1 MRKRLRSNSRS
12 RSRRVAR
19 VLLGLTMLPIML
31 IPPAAYSQEEN
42 PEKAAED
49 SSSTGVGQ
57 DLIFKWINFGIFA
70 AGLGYFIVKKGP
82 AFFNARTADIQ
93 KAIKDA
99 TGLKLEA
106 DFRSS
111 EIDRKMAT
119 LSAEVQKLREESK
132 VEMGREHRRIQDE
145 TEVGVRRLQQH
156 LALELASLQQNA
168 RTELRRHTSEL
179 AVSMAASRLRDQL
192 NLDDHSRL
200 IGLFADAVARGK
212 N

>member
-1 MRKRLRSNSRS
+1 MKKRLRTSRS
-12 RSRRVAR
+12 TSRRTPG
-19 VLLGLTMLPIML
+19 VLLGLALFAIVLM
-31 IPPAAYSQEEN
+31 PPAAFSHDET
-42 PEKAAED
+42 PEKEAED
-49 SSSTGVGQ
+49 SSTTGIGQ

-70 AGLGYFIVKKGP
+70 GGLGYFIVKKGP

-119 LSAEVQKLREESK
+119 LGAEVQKLREESK

-145 TEVGVRRLQQH
+145 TELGVQRLQQH
-156 LALELASLQQNA
+156 LTLELASLQQNG

-179 AVSMAASRLRDQL
+179 AVSMAASKLRDQL
-192 NLDDHSRL
+192 RLDDHSRL
-200 IGLFADAVARGK
+200 IGLFADAVAQGK

>member
-1 MRKRLRSNSRS
+1 MKKRFLH
-12 RSRRVAR
+12 VALLATLLTP
-19 VLLGLTMLPIML
+19 VL
-31 IPPAAYSQEEN
+31 AYSQETPAAEPKTES
-42 PEKAAED
+42 PEKVAED
-49 SSSTGVGQ
+49 SSETGIGH
-57 DLIFKWINFGIFA
+57 DLLFKWINFGIFA
-70 AGLGYFIVKKGP
+70 AGLGFVIVKKGP

-111 EIDRKMAT
+111 DIDRKMAT
-119 LSAEVQKLREESK
+119 LGAEVQKLREESK
-132 VEMGREHRRIQDE
+132 REMELEHQRILQE
-145 TEVGVRRLQQH
+145 TQASLLRQQQH

-192 NLDDHSRL
+192 TNDDHARL
-200 IGLFADAVARGK
+200 IGFFADAVEQGK

>member
-1 MRKRLRSNSRS
+1 MNKYALRL
-12 RSRRVAR
+12 
-19 VLLGLTMLPIML
+19 VLFAALLTPLP
-31 IPPAAYSQEEN
+31 AYSQESAAAGQKAESPEEAAQAN
-42 PEKAAED
+42 PE
-49 SSSTGVGQ
+49 TGVGR
-57 DLIFKWINFGIFA
+57 DLLFKWINFGIFA

-82 AFFNARTADIQ
+82 AFFDARTADIQ

-119 LSAEVQKLREESK
+119 LGSEVQKLRDESK
-132 VEMGREHRRIQDE
+132 SAMELEHQRILRD
-145 TEVGVRRLQQH
+145 TEAGVQRLRQH
-156 LALELASLQQNA
+156 FALELASLQQNA

-192 NLDDHSRL
+192 TASDHGRL
-200 IGLFADAVARGK
+200 IGLFADAVQRG
-212 N
+212 NN

>member
-1 MRKRLRSNSRS
+1 MKKRLLK
-12 RSRRVAR
+12 VALFAALLTP
-19 VLLGLTMLPIML
+19 VL
-31 IPPAAYSQEEN
+31 AYGQETPVADPKTESAEKIAEDN
-42 PEKAAED
+42 PE
-49 SSSTGVGQ
+49 TGVDK
-57 DLIFKWINFGIFA
+57 DLLFKWINFGIFA
-70 AGLGYFIVKKGP
+70 AGLGFVIVKKGP
-82 AFFNARTADIQ
+82 AFFNARTSDIQ

-119 LSAEVQKLREESK
+119 LGAEVQKLREESK
-132 VEMGREHRRIQDE
+132 REMEREHQRILQE
-145 TEVGVRRLQQH
+145 TQAGLQRQQQH

-179 AVSMAASRLRDQL
+179 AVSMASSRLRDQL
-192 NLDDHSRL
+192 TNDDHARL
-200 IGLFADAVARGK
+200 IGFFADAVERGK